1 MKITPL
7 VTHLR
12 EHCPTFNAQIRAGL
26 DLDTLQNL
34 PPLNAPMAVITPIA
48 DKAHINTSQN
58 TSRQTLRESFG
69 VTLVFDLAPD
79 GQAQA
84 MDQLHSLRAEIW
96 RALVGFKP
104 ERFYEPVQYD
114 GGEWVLLG
122 RTRGLYRLR
131 FFTEFQL
138 GRNLSTQPAETWHEL
153 ELDALPSFNGATV
166 KVDAIDPADP
176 NLQRPG
182 PDGRL
187 EMTFSAEV
195 KP

>member
-1 MKITPL
+1 MKIASL
-7 VTHLR
+7 INHLR
-12 EHCPTFNAQIRAGL
+12 TYCSSFKGQVRGGL
-26 DLDTLQNL
+26 DLESLQGL
-34 PPLNAPMAVITPIA
+34 PPLDAPMAAVTPIA
-48 DKAHINTSQN
+48 DKALVSRSQN
-58 TSRQTLRESFG
+58 TTRQTVHESFG
-69 VTLVFDLAPD
+69 VTLVFDFAD
-79 GQAQA
+79 QGQALA

-104 ERFYEPVQYD
+104 ERFYEPIQYE
-114 GGEWVLLG
+114 GGEWLLLG
-122 RTRGLYRLR
+122 KTRGLYRLR
-131 FFTEFQL
+131 FFSEFQL

-187 EMTFSAEV
+187 EITFSAEV